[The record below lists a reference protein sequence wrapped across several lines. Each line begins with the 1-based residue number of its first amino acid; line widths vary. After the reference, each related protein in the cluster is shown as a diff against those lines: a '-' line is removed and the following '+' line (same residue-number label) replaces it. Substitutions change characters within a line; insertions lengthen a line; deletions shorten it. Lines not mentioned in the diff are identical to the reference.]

1 MICNG
6 SEIRMRNFIS
16 PRSEALPLN
25 LDEKAWMDLF
35 FSLAILEKLIS
46 SVMSHDRCKK
56 KSEFPHYI
64 YFYYAVHLI
73 SRQFLQ
79 YLRILGA
86 VHRYTSDGLKIGG
99 TCYKEPKLWTGT
111 KYLLVRN

>member
-16 PRSEALPLN
+16 PRSETLPLN

-46 SVMSHDRCKK
+46 SVTSHDRCKK
-56 KSEFPHYI
+56 KVSFHIIYIFITLYTLFPDS
-64 YFYYAVHLI
+64 F
-73 SRQFLQ
+73 SN
-79 YLRILGA
+79 
-86 VHRYTSDGLKIGG
+86 T
-99 TCYKEPKLWTGT
+99 
-111 KYLLVRN
+111 